1 MAPVWMYS
9 SSAIIPSPEL
19 LEMENVVLT
28 PHIGTQTLET
38 RIIMARTVCNKCNR
52 ILGRRPSCVT
62 GAASMTAEFVLSELQ
77 SVGSPEKAAHLSRF
91 FKTGPGQY
99 GEGDRFLGVVVPQT
113 RSIAKANKAMPLDE
127 LQRLLDSPWH
137 EARLCA
143 LLVLVY
149 RFQDKKT
156 PEAEREK
163 MYRFYLKNTRRC
175 NNWDL
180 VDLSCRDI
188 VGEYLVNRD
197 RSVLYELAASDNLW
211 EQRIS
216 IVCTWA
222 FIRRSDFTDTLALAE
237 RLMTHKHDLMHK
249 AVGWMLR
256 EVGKRDRDTLTD
268 FLERYATQLPRTALR
283 YAIEHYPEDR
293 RQYFLKMK

>member
-1 MAPVWMYS
+1 
-9 SSAIIPSPEL
+9 
-19 LEMENVVLT
+19 
-28 PHIGTQTLET
+28 
-38 RIIMARTVCNKCNR
+38 
-52 ILGRRPSCVT
+52 
-62 GAASMTAEFVLSELQ
+62 
-77 SVGSPEKAAHLSRF
+77 
-91 FKTGPGQY
+91 
-99 GEGDRFLGVVVPQT
+99 
-113 RSIAKANKAMPLDE
+113 MPLDE

-137 EARLCA
+137 EVRLCA

>member
-1 MAPVWMYS
+1 
-9 SSAIIPSPEL
+9 
-19 LEMENVVLT
+19 
-28 PHIGTQTLET
+28 
-38 RIIMARTVCNKCNR
+38 
-52 ILGRRPSCVT
+52 
-62 GAASMTAEFVLSELQ
+62 MTAEFVLSELQ

-180 VDLSCRDI
+180 VDLSCPHIIGQWLLYPQADGQLPSSQI
-188 VGEYLVNRD
+188 LD
-197 RSVLYELAASDNLW
+197 RLAASDNLW
-211 EQRIS
+211 EQRIA
-216 IVCTWA
+216 IV
-222 FIRRSDFTDTLALAE
+222 STLALIRADRFDE
-237 RLMTHKHDLMHK
+237 TLRISRLLLSHPHDLIHK
-249 AVGWMLR
+249 AIGWMLR
-256 EVGKRDRDTLTD
+256 ELGKHDSDLLRT
-268 FLERYATQLPRTALR
+268 FLAEHYSDLPRTTLR
-283 YAIEHYPEDR
+283 YAIERFTPSER
-293 RQYFLKMK
+293 LSWLRKKR

>member
-1 MAPVWMYS
+1 
-9 SSAIIPSPEL
+9 
-19 LEMENVVLT
+19 
-28 PHIGTQTLET
+28 
-38 RIIMARTVCNKCNR
+38 
-52 ILGRRPSCVT
+52 
-62 GAASMTAEFVLSELQ
+62 
-77 SVGSPEKAAHLSRF
+77 
-91 FKTGPGQY
+91 
-99 GEGDRFLGVVVPQT
+99 
-113 RSIAKANKAMPLDE
+113 
-127 LQRLLDSPWH
+127 
-137 EARLCA
+137 
-143 LLVLVY
+143 
-149 RFQDKKT
+149 
-156 PEAEREK
+156 

-222 FIRRSDFTDTLALAE
+222 FIRRSDFTDTLVLAE